1 MNWSDLLAAV
11 ALYLVLEGILPF
23 LNPQAM
29 KRVMLLFSNLGDS
42 QLRIWG
48 LLSMSG
54 GLVLLY
60 LVRAQ
65 VIP

>member
-1 MNWSDLLAAV
+1 MNWSDLLAAL
-11 ALYLVLEGILPF
+11 ALYFVLEGMLPF

-29 KRVMLLFSNLGDS
+29 KRVMMLFSNLADS

-60 LVRAQ
+60 LVRAK
-65 VIP
+65 VIS